1 MSQKITVTG
10 MILSATPIGEY
21 DKRLVLL
28 TKERGKISVFARG
41 ARKQNSPLMGISNPF
56 AFGEFLLYEG
66 RTSYNLMQAN
76 IKNYFMELTADLEG
90 AYYGFYFLEL
100 ADYYT
105 RELNDET
112 QMLKLLYCTLR
123 ALSSGKISRKLVR
136 YIYELKVLVVNGE
149 YPNVFGCCNC
159 GSEDGTNWFSAKG
172 RGLVCENCIHASED
186 AIAICPATRYTL
198 QFVVSTPIDKLYSF
212 VLSEEVLKEFEM
224 VMKRYMTLYVE
235 KQFKSLEILEMCVG

>member
-21 DKRLVLL
+21 DKRLVIL
-28 TKERGKISVFARG
+28 TKERGKISVFARS

-76 IKNYFMELTADLEG
+76 ISNYFMELSTDLEG

-105 RELNDET
+105 RELNDES

-136 YIYELKVLVVNGE
+136 YIYELKTLVVNGE
-149 YPNVFGCCNC
+149 YPNVFNCCNC
-159 GSEDGTNWFSAKG
+159 GGDEETGWFSVKG
-172 RGLVCENCIHASED
+172 RGLVCGNCVHAAED
-186 AIAICPATRYTL
+186 ALEICSATRYTL
-198 QFVVSTPIDKLYSF
+198 QFIVSTPIEKLYTF
-212 VLSEEVLKEFEM
+212 MVSEEVLTEVEM
-224 VMKRYMTLYVE
+224 VMRRYMTLHVE
-235 KQFKSLEILEMCVG
+235 KRFKSLEILEMCVS

>member
-21 DKRLVLL
+21 DKRLVIL
-28 TKERGKISVFARG
+28 TKERGKISVFARS

-76 IKNYFMELTADLEG
+76 ISNYFMELSTDLEG

-105 RELNDET
+105 RELNDES

-136 YIYELKVLVVNGE
+136 YIYELKTLVVNGE
-149 YPNVFGCCNC
+149 YPNVFNCCNC
-159 GSEDGTNWFSAKG
+159 GGDEETGWFSVKG
-172 RGLVCENCIHASED
+172 RGNCVHAAED
-186 AIAICPATRYTL
+186 ALEICSATRYTL
-198 QFVVSTPIDKLYSF
+198 QFIVSTPIEKLYTF
-212 VLSEEVLKEFEM
+212 MVSEEVLTEVEM
-224 VMKRYMTLYVE
+224 VMRRYMTLHVE
-235 KQFKSLEILEMCVG
+235 KRFKSLEILEMCVS

>member
-1 MSQKITVTG
+1 MNQITVTG
-10 MILSATPIGEY
+10 MVLSSVPIGEY

-159 GSEDGTNWFSAKG
+159 
-172 RGLVCENCIHASED
+172 
-186 AIAICPATRYTL
+186 
-198 QFVVSTPIDKLYSF
+198 
-212 VLSEEVLKEFEM
+212 
-224 VMKRYMTLYVE
+224 
-235 KQFKSLEILEMCVG
+235 